1 MPSGL
6 RWYVRKP
13 IWAMGQAELKSGVAL
28 QWAVRPRANVAP
40 PAGFEPATFRLEGG
54 CSVR

>member
-28 QWAVRPRANVAP
+28 HWAVRPRANVAP